1 MTNVKSGTA
10 GRPDNS
16 ILVVSGNQ
24 EFAASVASAYPD
36 KAAGRITVE
45 TASFSALNGRAVK
58 LIANHD
64 VVIFDAR
71 PDDRAEIDALS
82 QLLSSRR
89 GETLFLALADE
100 RLSIAEARKLREAG
114 IGDVLPNTI
123 GGADLRRTIDKLL
136 AAREAPDKNAGGNG
150 EGTVVG
156 IVQARGG
163 VGSTT
168 VSVNLARSLIG
179 SAGLFRRSAARRV
192 ALVDLDLQFGNA
204 NAFLDIEDRGGFL
217 ELLEADHVP
226 SAAELQDLM
235 QRHASGLHVLCAPA
249 QVVPLTAMS
258 AETVSRLL
266 DALQAQHDFVVIDL
280 PRVLVEWVAPVL
292 NRVAKIAIVT
302 DLSVPSIRQA
312 KRLIDFYRETN
323 AGLKV
328 EMVVNRER
336 RPLVKSAHI
345 KEAERVLNEP
355 LLHWLPDAPREARRA
370 ADLGQPVVELYRYSA
385 LARGFGKLAAA
396 TAASAVD
403 QKKPSA

>member
-1 MTNVKSGTA
+1 MINVKSGPA

-16 ILVVSGNQ
+16 VLVVSGNHD
-24 EFAASVASAYPD
+24 FAASIASAYPGD
-36 KAAGRITVE
+36 AAGRITVE
-45 TASFSALNGRAVK
+45 TAAFSALNGRAVK

-71 PDDRAEIDALS
+71 PDDHAEIDAIS

-123 GGADLRRTIDKLL
+123 GGADLRRAIDALL
-136 AAREAPDKNAGGNG
+136 ATREAPGRNAGGG

-156 IVQARGG
+156 VVQARGG

-168 VSVNLARSLIG
+168 VAVNLARGLVG
-179 SAGLFRRSAARRV
+179 SAGLFRKSAARRV

-226 SAAELQDLM
+226 SATELHDLM
-235 QRHASGLHVLCAPA
+235 QRHASGLSVLCAPA
-249 QVVPLTAMS
+249 QVVPLSAMS

-280 PRVLVEWVAPVL
+280 PRVLVEWIAPVL
-292 NRVAKIAIVT
+292 NRVGKIAIVT

-312 KRLIDFYRETN
+312 RRLIDFYRETN

-370 ADLGQPVVELYRYSA
+370 ADLGQPVVELYRHSA

-396 TAASAVD
+396 TAASAAA